1 MKVSGIPL
9 TEHELELLKA
19 YFVNQGLRLDN
30 DFDIAIAELLAARPS
45 ERSVRASALS
55 VCALRKQIFDKIAH
69 DVFALLNI

>member
-1 MKVSGIPL
+1 MKVSGILL

-19 YFVNQGLRLDN
+19 YFINQGLRLEN

-45 ERSVRASALS
+45 ERSVRATALS
-55 VCALRKQIFDKIAH
+55 VCALRKNEFDKICN